1 MRRAVRNYLWIIA
14 VVALLAAYIGYQ
26 KWQGP
31 ELGGYVVIEAPLVQ
45 RVVAAGR
52 VTNEA
57 RLQVSSELAGLVL
70 ERRVAEGDKVSKG
83 DILLI
88 LRAEELKAQLDA
100 AQAAVVQLEQ
110 QQRPQALAELERAQT
125 VLAQATRERE
135 RREALLAAELTTT
148 ELVEQARQAEIQA
161 ETASVTAQLQV
172 QAVSP
177 TGTEAQRLQAQ
188 VQNLQAQLA
197 KATIRAPAAGTLL
210 TRNFE
215 TGDVV
220 QPGTVLFTMALESA
234 VEVRTPLDERNLPQ
248 LALGQPAQIIA
259 DAYPNQPFAA
269 TLSFISPAIDAQ
281 RGTVEVR
288 LQITEPPQ
296 FLRQDMTVSVTIE
309 TARREQALVVP
320 NEVIFTDSDGQQV
333 VWRVNN
339 DSVTQ
344 QPVELG
350 LRGLT
355 MSEIK
360 SGLNSGDQVLAEA
373 PDDVRNGQRIRFKS
387 QPILSSSD

>member
-161 ETASVTAQLQV
+161 ETALVTAQLQV